1 MKILLLG
8 KNGQVGWELQ
18 RALAPLGQ
26 LVCLDRR
33 NADLANAA
41 SVKAALLEY
50 TPDIIVNAA
59 AYTAVDK
66 AESEVELANTI
77 NAKSVALIAEY
88 AKKNNALF
96 IHYSTDYVFDGT
108 KDGLYTEEDAVNPL
122 SVYGSSKL
130 AGEKA
135 IIASGCRY
143 LVFRTS
149 WVFAAKGNNFAK
161 TMIRLATERE
171 ELNVVADQFG
181 APTSAELIADVTANA
196 IIKSESSESSDFSGV
211 YHLVA
216 KGETCW
222 HRYAQYVIEKAREKG
237 VEIKCS
243 SEAILP
249 IPTEQFPV
257 PATRPKNSRLNTT
270 KLENKFDIVMPNWQV
285 YVDRMLTEYLEK

>member
-26 LVCLDRR
+26 LVCLDRK
-33 NADLANAA
+33 NADLANAE
-41 SVKAALLEY
+41 SVKGALLEY

-66 AESEVELANTI
+66 AESEVELANKI
-77 NAKSVALIAEY
+77 NATSVALIAEY

-108 KDGLYTEEDAVNPL
+108 KDGHYTEEDAVNPL

-135 IIASGCRY
+135 IVASGCRH

-181 APTSAELIADVTANA
+181 APTSAELIADVTAIA
-196 IIKSESSESSDFSGV
+196 IIKSQSSDLSGV

-270 KLENKFDIVMPNWQV
+270 KLENNFDIVMPNWQI